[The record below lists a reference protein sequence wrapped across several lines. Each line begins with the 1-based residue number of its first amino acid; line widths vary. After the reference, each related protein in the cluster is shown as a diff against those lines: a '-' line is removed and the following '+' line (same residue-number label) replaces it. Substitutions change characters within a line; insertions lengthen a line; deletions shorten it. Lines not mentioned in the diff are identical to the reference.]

1 MDRFLKFLKKNIV
14 NTILLVLFAVLFFV
28 PDAKAFVLKGFINI
42 GLFSPDIKEEKTVVP
57 DLDGIKFKNAK
68 GEIVDLGELKGKVVF
83 LNFWAT
89 WCPPCRA
96 EMPSINKLYT
106 QFKDDAD
113 VVFIFVD
120 GDGDLPKAGAFMEAR
135 NYQMPVFKAESNVPN
150 QIFSGSLPTTVI
162 FDKQGRI
169 SLKHEGMADY
179 SSKKIIDFLMKLK
192 AG

>member
-1 MDRFLKFLKKNIV
+1 MKFLKKNIV

-120 GDGDLPKAGAFMEAR
+120 GDGDLPKANAFMKAR